1 MSKPTVTGL
10 SREIELGMENAL
22 KTYEG
27 RAFLGYL
34 LGQTYFMQELTD
46 SSLMATNAIALRL
59 FNTLKELNPGDAVK
73 LFQENFVGGEA

>member
-10 SREIELGMENAL
+10 SREIELGMTNAL
-22 KTYEG
+22 KNFEG

-34 LGQTYFMQELTD
+34 LGETYFMQELTD
-46 SSLMATNAIALRL
+46 SSLMATNAISVRL
-59 FNTLKELNPGDAVK
+59 FNTLAALNPSDAVK